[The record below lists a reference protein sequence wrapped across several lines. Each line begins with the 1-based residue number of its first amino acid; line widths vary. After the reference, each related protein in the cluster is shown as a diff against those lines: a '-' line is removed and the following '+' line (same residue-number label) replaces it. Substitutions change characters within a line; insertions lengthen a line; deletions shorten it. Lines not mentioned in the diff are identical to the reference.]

1 MTKDTEIEV
10 VEAEIVPDIP
20 ALAVINEPPPGAVP
34 APAPELIFTG
44 RLGGERPGGWFT
56 KGGRGH
62 GRYKLIQTEE
72 ELQKRIDEYFAS
84 CMARRYNENTMREE
98 TIWVVPPT
106 MAGLARALGISVA
119 TLRNYRHSEDY
130 GPIIQRARGIITEY
144 LETGMLIPGNNPRG
158 YEFQLKNANQGYSDT
173 IHHAVDAPNRLEA
186 ARTDEEIQALIDE
199 IPD

>member
-10 VEAEIVPDIP
+10 VEAEIVPEIP
-20 ALAVINEPPPGAVP
+20 TLATVKDAPPGAVP
-34 APAPELIFTG
+34 APDPEKVLG
-44 RLGGERPGGWFT
+44 RWGERPGGWFT

-62 GRYKLIQTEE
+62 GRYKMIRDDD

-84 CMARRYNENTMREE
+84 CMAQRYNENTMRNE
-98 TIWVVPPT
+98 TVWIVPPT

-119 TLRNYRHSEDY
+119 TLRNYRLSEDY
-130 GPIIQRARGIITEY
+130 GPIVQRARGIITEY

-173 IHHAVDAPNRLEA
+173 VHHAIDTTSRLEA
-186 ARTDEEIQALIDE
+186 AKTDEEIQALIDE